1 MYNPIVV
8 AIFSIISLVGC
19 STNDANNGL
28 WGTKL
33 SNHQGHEYVLNDHL
47 GQSISSRTDKP
58 TVLTFMFTNCTDVC
72 PIVTSKIKKAMNSLE
87 SQSEIDVHIISVD
100 PHRDN
105 RESRVSFMNKW
116 DLPGNWVYLS
126 GAQSELDLI
135 WDAYFINPQKGEIVD
150 SQKTLKSLFQE
161 KYQVVHTSPIY
172 IIDRT
177 GKPRVIH
184 TNPITTEHLAK
195 DISIVSKW

>member
-1 MYNPIVV
+1 MYYPIVL
-8 AIFSIISLVGC
+8 AIFSIIALVGC

-28 WGTKL
+28 LGTKL
-33 SNHQGHEYVLNDHL
+33 SNHQGHEYVLSDHL
-47 GQSISSRTDKP
+47 GQSISSRTDKL

-72 PIVTSKIKKAMNSLE
+72 PIVTSKIKKAMTSLE
-87 SQSEIDVHIISVD
+87 SPSEIDVHIISVD

-135 WDAYFINPQKGEIVD
+135 WDAYFINPQKGEIAD
-150 SQKTLKSLFQE
+150 SQKSLKSLFQE
-161 KYQVVHTSPIY
+161 RYQVVHTSPVY

-184 TNPITTEHLAK
+184 TNPITTEDLAK
-195 DISIVSKW
+195 DISIISKW